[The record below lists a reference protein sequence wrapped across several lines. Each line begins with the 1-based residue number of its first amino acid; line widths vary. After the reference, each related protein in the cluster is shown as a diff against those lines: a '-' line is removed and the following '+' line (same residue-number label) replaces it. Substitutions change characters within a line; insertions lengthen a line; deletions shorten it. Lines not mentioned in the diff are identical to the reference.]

1 MAQYCER
8 ADTNTGA
15 NMMQLER
22 EFGTHPLDWTGQELR
37 SAYRGVETGEGGM
50 ETGPASG
57 PAAGDP
63 GEEGG
68 GGRGG
73 EAGDSLLIHRDYVHS
88 VMEMFY

>member
-15 NMMQLER
+15 NMMRLER
-22 EFGTHPLDWTGQELR
+22 EFGTGRLDWTRQELR
-37 SAYRGVETGEGGM
+37 SAYRGVETG
-50 ETGPASG
+50 PASG
-57 PAAGDP
+57 AAAGDP

-73 EAGDSLLIHRDYVHS
+73 GAGDSLLIHRDYVHS